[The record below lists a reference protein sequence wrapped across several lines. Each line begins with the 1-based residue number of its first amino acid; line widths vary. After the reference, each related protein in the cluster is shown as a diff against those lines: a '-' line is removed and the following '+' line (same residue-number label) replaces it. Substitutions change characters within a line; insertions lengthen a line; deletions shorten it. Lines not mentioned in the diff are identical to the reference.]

1 MNMGENS
8 IIQLSFKLLREA
20 KIFKGERLGS
30 VYVKDLIF
38 RVPER
43 KVDETLKVLKR
54 DRVLNCLLNNGIM
67 SVEGRNL

>member
-1 MNMGENS
+1 MGENS
-8 IIQLSFKLLREA
+8 IIQLAFKLLREF

-30 VYVKDLIF
+30 VYVKGLIF

-54 DRVLNCLLNNGIM
+54 DRVLNCLLNN
-67 SVEGRNL
+67 